1 MFPGVLVFPFPLRE
15 QFIGDTVMSV
25 DVFGAI
31 NPQAGKLSKR
41 QMAAISSRQRVKKS
55 FLIERLERLLEAPD

>member
-1 MFPGVLVFPFPLRE
+1 
-15 QFIGDTVMSV
+15 MSI